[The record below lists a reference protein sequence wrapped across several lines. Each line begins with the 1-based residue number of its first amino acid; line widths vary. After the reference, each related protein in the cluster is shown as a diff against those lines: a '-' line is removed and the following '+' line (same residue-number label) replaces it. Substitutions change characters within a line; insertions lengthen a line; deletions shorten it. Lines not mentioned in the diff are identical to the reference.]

1 MGFECIER
9 IGIFDEMKF
18 SNDMNR
24 LRFISLSSE
33 REHNYM
39 MISIDGVVYKYDLSS
54 KEMLFSFKTVRQ
66 IFLTLSINV
75 VSLQSYGYL

>member
-1 MGFECIER
+1 
-9 IGIFDEMKF
+9 MKF

-66 IFLTLSINV
+66 IFINLSMNI